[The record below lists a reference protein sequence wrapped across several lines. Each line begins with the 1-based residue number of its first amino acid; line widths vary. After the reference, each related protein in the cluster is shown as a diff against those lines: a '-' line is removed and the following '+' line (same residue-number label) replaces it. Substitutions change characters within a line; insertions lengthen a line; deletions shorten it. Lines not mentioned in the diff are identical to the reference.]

1 MLLVNRT
8 REEKMPPVLAKL
20 QKKLSCNHYLML
32 PELKFSYVQIIM
44 QVSQYFQS
52 ASEFSLVIFMVC
64 LEWLPLIW
72 KKLLLVSVCITTENR
87 RIS

>member
-8 REEKMPPVLAKL
+8 REDKMPPVLAKIP
-20 QKKLSCNHYLML
+20 KKLSCNHYLML
-32 PELKFSYVQIIM
+32 PELKFSYIQIIM
-44 QVSQYFQS
+44 QVAQYFQS
-52 ASEFSLVIFMVC
+52 SIEFSLVVFMVC
-64 LEWLPLIW
+64 LEWLPFIW